1 MYDRKADICRQIGIL
16 QKAQGL
22 DQAGAGYTASS
33 VFTIDRSDR
42 VRYHSVLDS
51 RVAFNVGGYQQV
63 GQGLPGDRR
72 GRRRTP
78 SSTRYFT
85 QSISMGPS
93 TEEAST
99 PVRTRLMMKDLEQAL
114 SLMIKRLW

>member
-1 MYDRKADICRQIGIL
+1 MYDRKADICRQFGIL

-51 RVAFNVGGYQQV
+51 RVAFNVGGI
-63 GQGLPGDRR
+63 
-72 GRRRTP
+72 
-78 SSTRYFT
+78 STGW
-85 QSISMGPS
+85 SGPS
-93 TEEAST
+93 RRQTGKEEDT
-99 PVRTRLMMKDLEQAL
+99 FINKIFHTKHFYGT
-114 SLMIKRLW
+114 KYGGGKYTC